1 MKKWMIENW
10 DFILILVIIVLIT
23 MFIIF
28 PIFNN
33 IFTSRSNQSKEN
45 GWYEATIIC
54 DGIEIIRGQL
64 MDLDESRNA
73 VKVNISN
80 EIYIVDKKNIIIHYI
95 PYD

>member
-10 DFILILVIIVLIT
+10 GFILILTIIVLIA
-23 MFIIF
+23 IF
-28 PIFNN
+28 PMLNI
-33 IFTSRSNQSKEN
+33 IFTSKQNQQKEN

-64 MDLDESRNA
+64 LDLDESRNV

-80 EIYIVDKKNIIIHYI
+80 EIYIIDKKNIIIHYI

>member
-10 DFILILVIIVLIT
+10 DFILILVVIVLVV
-23 MFIIF
+23 IF
-28 PIFNN
+28 PMFNT
-33 IFTSRSNQSKEN
+33 IFTSKSNQPKEN

-64 MDLDESRNA
+64 LDLDESRNV

>member
-1 MKKWMIENW
+1 MKKWIVENW
-10 DFILILVIIVLIT
+10 KFILMLAIIVLIA
-23 MFIIF
+23 IF
-28 PIFNN
+28 PMLNI
-33 IFTSRSNQSKEN
+33 IFTSRSNQPKEN

-64 MDLDESRNA
+64 LDLDESRNV

>member
-10 DFILILVIIVLIT
+10 DFILILVVIVLIT
-23 MFIIF
+23 IF
-28 PIFNN
+28 PMFNI
-33 IFTSRSNQSKEN
+33 IFTSKSNQPKEN

-64 MDLDESRNA
+64 LDLDESRNV

-80 EIYIVDKKNIIIHYI
+80 EIYIIDKKNIIIHYI

>member
-23 MFIIF
+23 IF
-28 PIFNN
+28 PMFNI
-33 IFTSRSNQSKEN
+33 IFTSNSNQPKEN

-64 MDLDESRNA
+64 LDLDESRNV

-80 EIYIVDKKNIIIHYI
+80 EIYIVNKKNIIIHYI

>member
-10 DFILILVIIVLIT
+10 GFILILTIIVLIVI
-23 MFIIF
+23 FIIIF

-33 IFTSRSNQSKEN
+33 IFTSKQNQPKEN

-64 MDLDESRNA
+64 LDLDESRNV

-80 EIYIVDKKNIIIHYI
+80 EIYIIDKKS
-95 PYD
+95 